1 MAKFIVFIYSQ
12 NCTGKAGDLV
22 TGGRERAA
30 RLELAQGL
38 NGNIGADI
46 VMYEFDGALE
56 ALEFGGAMV
65 MDNMATPS
73 GAHKR
78 KVGRSI
84 FEAAS
89 EANSS
94 DLIADLQRA
103 RKVLEDRQQ

>member
-12 NCTGKAGDLV
+12 NCNGKAGDLV

-30 RLELAQGL
+30 RLELAEG
-38 NGNIGADI
+38 GDIGADI
-46 VMYEFDGALE
+46 VMYEFGGAIE

-89 EANSS
+89 EADSS